1 MLAAR
6 QRRQSCPAPAPASA
20 KNRGVDLFDPET
32 LADLKYRA
40 KKQLRMRM
48 RGLRAA
54 HPANVLA
61 QASERI
67 VASVLA
73 HPQFSAARGVGLF
86 WPILERREVDVRP
99 LAAAALAADKRV
111 YFPFLEPTASGF
123 RTGFAQVR
131 AVSELAERGQR
142 FFEPPR
148 EAPHAER
155 GQIELLVVPALAV
168 SADGHRLGYGSG
180 FYDATLPD
188 FCPPARAL
196 VVVFDFQLLGELP
209 VTNGDVASQLIVTD
223 RRSLQL

>member
-1 MLAAR
+1 
-6 QRRQSCPAPAPASA
+6 
-20 KNRGVDLFDPET
+20 VDLFDAET

-40 KKQLRMRM
+40 KKQLRSRM

-54 HPANVLA
+54 HPENVLA

-73 HPQFSAARGVGLF
+73 QPRFLTARGVGLF
-86 WPILERREVDVRP
+86 WPMTERREVDVRP

-123 RTGFAQVR
+123 RTGFAQVQD
-131 AVSELAERGQR
+131 VSELAERGQR

-148 EAPHAER
+148 EAPRAER
-155 GQIELLVVPALAV
+155 GQIDLLVVPALAV
-168 SADGHRLGYGSG
+168 AADGHRLGYGSG

-188 FCPPARAL
+188 FCPPASAL

-209 VTNGDVASQLIVTD
+209 VTSADVASQLIVTD
-223 RRSLQL
+223 RRTLEP

>member
-1 MLAAR
+1 M
-6 QRRQSCPAPAPASA
+6 
-20 KNRGVDLFDPET
+20 DLFDAET

-54 HPANVLA
+54 YPESVLA

-73 HPQFSAARGVGLF
+73 LPQFSAAQGVGLF
-86 WPILERREVDVRP
+86 WPMTDRREVDVRP

-123 RTGFAQVR
+123 STGFARVR
-131 AVSELAERGQR
+131 DVSELAPCGQR

-148 EAPHAER
+148 AAPRAER
-155 GQIELLVVPALAV
+155 GQIELLIVPALAV
-168 SADGHRLGYGSG
+168 ASDGHRLGYGSG

-188 FCPPARAL
+188 FCPPGRAL
-196 VVVFDFQLLGELP
+196 VVAFDFQLLGELP
-209 VTNGDVASQLIVTD
+209 VTSGDVASQCIVTD
-223 RRSLQL
+223 RRVLEP